1 MATTAPVALLVVE
14 QNPSLGVVV
23 ENQSRCTSHKC
34 MQCILSANSHLA
46 PEQFARAKQIQRI
59 NRNKTGTADM
69 RGNAEQNGMETGILL
84 CLVCIM

>member
-23 ENQSRCTSHKC
+23 ENQSRCTL
-34 MQCILSANSHLA
+34 QCILPANSHLA